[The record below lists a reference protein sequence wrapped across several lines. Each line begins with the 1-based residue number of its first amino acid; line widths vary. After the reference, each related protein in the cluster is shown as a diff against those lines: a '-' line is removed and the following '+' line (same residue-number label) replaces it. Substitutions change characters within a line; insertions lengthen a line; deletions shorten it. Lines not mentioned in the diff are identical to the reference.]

1 MFDSDLNSG
10 FIEEDN
16 INIANQFSNFELI
29 HNSKNGYSELYKA
42 KRYGKWYVLKRL
54 TDKEKDNPRYQS
66 LLEKEFD
73 IAIQLSHQNVVQT
86 VTFEDIPQLGLCIV
100 QEFIDGVTWNDF
112 FSKNN
117 ISKKETFRILG
128 ELCDALAYIHNKQIV
143 HRDIK
148 PNNILI
154 TRDGHHVKLIDFGL
168 ADKDDFD
175 ILKEPAGTTAFASPE
190 QQKRNKIDNRSDIYA
205 LGKIIQDVSYQ
216 SLKIRKIIKKCLE
229 ENPEKRFRSALDVKK
244 KLNSKSNIIIFVI
257 TLLIT
262 IFAILFFTL
271 ANMKN
276 KIEILERI
284 KSKTFPQEY
293 YDSIK
298 NEFTVLLNENYK
310 IKSQTDSIKNEIVE
324 LGKENYETTSQDYD
338 SLKNEMLKL
347 LKENYKIKSQADSI
361 RNKMFELGNE
371 NHKIRLRADS
381 VEKQITAL
389 KSMNYEIAS
398 QSSYDSL
405 RKEMITL
412 ENENLKIKSESD
424 SIKIVLKK
432 QNEIETLYRAL
443 QKQVIDFAEEQC
455 REAGKTLNYN
465 YIISINNNNIITNLI
480 LSRGEIPQQLI
491 DSKVSKDAPHYHEW
505 LHNLKKIEE
514 NIYIDFSRN
523 FNSLTSEEE
532 KEAFKS
538 RYGI

>member
-73 IAIQLSHQNVVQT
+73 IAIHLSHQNVVQT

-117 ISKKETFRILG
+117 ISKKETFRIIG

-229 ENPEKRFRSALDVKK
+229 ENPEKRFSSALEVKK
-244 KLNSKSNIIIFVI
+244 KLNSKTDIIILII
-257 TLLIT
+257 TLLLI
-262 IFAILFFTL
+262 IFTFFSLILV
-271 ANMKN
+271 NMKN
-276 KIEILERI
+276 KIETLEI
-284 KSKTFPQEY
+284 MNNEMVTQE
-293 YDSIK
+293 
-298 NEFTVLLNENYK
+298 F
-310 IKSQTDSIKNEIVE
+310 
-324 LGKENYETTSQDYD
+324 YD
-338 SLKNEMLKL
+338 SLKK
-347 LKENYKIKSQADSI
+347 
-361 RNKMFELGNE
+361 
-371 NHKIRLRADS
+371 
-381 VEKQITAL
+381 
-389 KSMNYEIAS
+389 EIA
-398 QSSYDSL
+398 
-405 RKEMITL
+405 IL
-412 ENENLKIKSESD
+412 ENENHKIKSESD
-424 SIKIVLKK
+424 SIKIILKK
-432 QNEIETLYRAL
+432 QSETENLYKSL
-443 QKQVIDFAEEQC
+443 HKQVVDFAGKQC
-455 REAGKTLNYN
+455 REIEKTLDY
-465 YIISINNNNIITNLI
+465 NNIYSLSNSNKISNLI
-480 LSRGEIPQQLI
+480 LSRGKFPQQLI
-491 DSKVSKDAPHYHEW
+491 DSKISKDAPYYHEW

-514 NIYIDFSRN
+514 NILFDFSRE
-523 FNSLTSEEE
+523 FNSLRETSEEE
-532 KEAFKS
+532 KEAFKL

>member
-86 VTFEDIPQLGLCIV
+86 VSLEDIPQLGLCIV

-128 ELCDALAYIHNKQIV
+128 ELCDALTYIHNKQIV

-205 LGKIIQDVSYQ
+205 LGKIIQDITYQ
-216 SLKIRKIIKKCLE
+216 SFKIKRITKKCLE
-229 ENPEKRFRSALDVKK
+229 ENPEKRFSSALEVKK
-244 KLNSKSNIIIFVI
+244 KLNSKTDIIILII
-257 TLLIT
+257 TLLLI
-262 IFAILFFTL
+262 IFTFFSLILV
-271 ANMKN
+271 NMKN
-276 KIEILERI
+276 KIETLEI
-284 KSKTFPQEY
+284 MNNEMVTQE
-293 YDSIK
+293 
-298 NEFTVLLNENYK
+298 F
-310 IKSQTDSIKNEIVE
+310 
-324 LGKENYETTSQDYD
+324 YD
-338 SLKNEMLKL
+338 SLK
-347 LKENYKIKSQADSI
+347 KEIAI
-361 RNKMFELGNE
+361 LGNE
-371 NHKIRLRADS
+371 NH
-381 VEKQITAL
+381 
-389 KSMNYEIAS
+389 
-398 QSSYDSL
+398 
-405 RKEMITL
+405 
-412 ENENLKIKSESD
+412 KIKSESD
-424 SIKIVLKK
+424 SIKIILKK
-432 QNEIETLYRAL
+432 QSETENLYKSL
-443 QKQVIDFAEEQC
+443 HKQVVDFAGEQC
-455 REAGKTLNYN
+455 REIEKTLDY
-465 YIISINNNNIITNLI
+465 NNIYSLSNSNLI
-480 LSRGEIPQQLI
+480 LSRGKFPQQLI
-491 DSKVSKDAPHYHEW
+491 DSNLKKDSPYYHEW
-505 LHNLKKIEE
+505 LHNLKKVEE
-514 NIYIDFSRN
+514 NIYTDFSRS
-523 FNSLTSEEE
+523 F
-532 KEAFKS
+532 
-538 RYGI
+538 YGS

>member
-128 ELCDALAYIHNKQIV
+128 ELCDAITYIHNKQIV

-216 SLKIRKIIKKCLE
+216 SFKIKRITKKCLE
-229 ENPEKRFRSALDVKK
+229 ENPEKRFSSALEVKK
-244 KLNSKSNIIIFVI
+244 KLNSKTDFIIFVT

-276 KIEILERI
+276 KIETLEI
-284 KSKTFPQEY
+284 MNNEMVTQE
-293 YDSIK
+293 
-298 NEFTVLLNENYK
+298 F
-310 IKSQTDSIKNEIVE
+310 
-324 LGKENYETTSQDYD
+324 YD
-338 SLKNEMLKL
+338 SLKK
-347 LKENYKIKSQADSI
+347 
-361 RNKMFELGNE
+361 
-371 NHKIRLRADS
+371 
-381 VEKQITAL
+381 
-389 KSMNYEIAS
+389 EIA
-398 QSSYDSL
+398 
-405 RKEMITL
+405 IL
-412 ENENLKIKSESD
+412 ENENHKIKSESD
-424 SIKIVLKK
+424 SIKIILKK
-432 QNEIETLYRAL
+432 QNETENLYRSL
-443 QKQVIDFAEEQC
+443 QKHVIDFAEEQC
-455 REAGKTLNYN
+455 REVGKTLNYN
-465 YIISINNNNIITNLI
+465 YINSRDNDIIIDLI
-480 LSRGEIPQQLI
+480 LSRGEFPQQLI

>member
-16 INIANQFSNFELI
+16 FNIANQFSNFELI
-29 HNSKNGYSELYKA
+29 HNSKNGYSELHKA
-42 KRYGKWYVLKRL
+42 KRYGKWYVLKHL

-73 IAIQLSHQNVVQT
+73 IAIHLSHQNVVQT
-86 VTFEDIPQLGLCIV
+86 VSLEDIPQLGLCIV
-100 QEFIDGVTWNDF
+100 QEFIDGMTWNDF
-112 FSKNN
+112 FAQNN
-117 ISKKETFRILG
+117 ISKKETFRIIG

-205 LGKIIQDVSYQ
+205 LGKIIQDISYQ
-216 SLKIRKIIKKCLE
+216 SLKIRKIIKRCLE

-244 KLNSKSNIIIFVI
+244 KLNSKTNIIIFVI
-257 TLLIT
+257 TLLLI
-262 IFAILFFTL
+262 IFTFFSLILV
-271 ANMKN
+271 NMKN
-276 KIEILERI
+276 KIETLEI
-284 KSKTFPQEY
+284 MNNEMVTQE
-293 YDSIK
+293 
-298 NEFTVLLNENYK
+298 F
-310 IKSQTDSIKNEIVE
+310 
-324 LGKENYETTSQDYD
+324 YD
-338 SLKNEMLKL
+338 SLKK
-347 LKENYKIKSQADSI
+347 
-361 RNKMFELGNE
+361 
-371 NHKIRLRADS
+371 
-381 VEKQITAL
+381 
-389 KSMNYEIAS
+389 EIA
-398 QSSYDSL
+398 
-405 RKEMITL
+405 IL

>member
-128 ELCDALAYIHNKQIV
+128 ELCDALTYIHNKQIV

-154 TRDGHHVKLIDFGL
+154 TRDGHHVKLIHFGL

-205 LGKIIQDVSYQ
+205 LGKIIQDISYQ
-216 SLKIRKIIKKCLE
+216 SFKIKRITKKCLE
-229 ENPEKRFRSALDVKK
+229 ENPEKRFSSALEVKK
-244 KLNSKSNIIIFVI
+244 KLNSKTDIIILII
-257 TLLIT
+257 TLLLI
-262 IFAILFFTL
+262 IFTFFSLILV
-271 ANMKN
+271 NMKN
-276 KIEILERI
+276 KIETLEI
-284 KSKTFPQEY
+284 MNNEMVTQE
-293 YDSIK
+293 
-298 NEFTVLLNENYK
+298 F
-310 IKSQTDSIKNEIVE
+310 
-324 LGKENYETTSQDYD
+324 YD
-338 SLKNEMLKL
+338 SLKK
-347 LKENYKIKSQADSI
+347 
-361 RNKMFELGNE
+361 
-371 NHKIRLRADS
+371 
-381 VEKQITAL
+381 
-389 KSMNYEIAS
+389 EIA
-398 QSSYDSL
+398 
-405 RKEMITL
+405 IL
-412 ENENLKIKSESD
+412 ENENHKIKSESD
-424 SIKIVLKK
+424 SIKIILKK
-432 QNEIETLYRAL
+432 QSETENLYKSL
-443 QKQVIDFAEEQC
+443 HKQVVDFAGKQC
-455 REAGKTLNYN
+455 REIEKTLDY
-465 YIISINNNNIITNLI
+465 NNIYSLSNSNKISNLI
-480 LSRGEIPQQLI
+480 LSRGKFPQQLI
-491 DSKVSKDAPHYHEW
+491 DSNLKKDSPYYHEW
-505 LHNLKKIEE
+505 LHNLKKVEE
-514 NIYIDFSRN
+514 NIYTDFSRS
-523 FNSLTSEEE
+523 F
-532 KEAFKS
+532 
-538 RYGI
+538 YGS

>member
-86 VTFEDIPQLGLCIV
+86 VTFEDIPQLGICIV
-100 QEFIDGVTWNDF
+100 QEFIDGMTWNDF

-175 ILKEPAGTTAFASPE
+175 ILKEPAGTAAFASPE

-244 KLNSKSNIIIFVI
+244 KLNSKTNIIIVVI

-271 ANMKN
+271 A
-276 KIEILERI
+276 
-284 KSKTFPQEY
+284 
-293 YDSIK
+293 
-298 NEFTVLLNENYK
+298 
-310 IKSQTDSIKNEIVE
+310 
-324 LGKENYETTSQDYD
+324 
-338 SLKNEMLKL
+338 
-347 LKENYKIKSQADSI
+347 
-361 RNKMFELGNE
+361 
-371 NHKIRLRADS
+371 
-381 VEKQITAL
+381 
-389 KSMNYEIAS
+389 AS

-455 REAGKTLNYN
+455 REVGKTLNYN
-465 YIISINNNNIITNLI
+465 YIFSNDNNIIIDLV
-480 LSRGEIPQQLI
+480 LSRGEFPQQLI

-538 RYGI
+538 MYGI

>member
-42 KRYGKWYVLKRL
+42 KRYGKWYVIKSL

-73 IAIQLSHQNVVQT
+73 IAIHLSHQNVVQT

-128 ELCDALAYIHNKQIV
+128 ELCDALTYIHNKQIV

-205 LGKIIQDVSYQ
+205 LGKIIQDISYQ
-216 SLKIRKIIKKCLE
+216 SLKIRKIIKRCLE
-229 ENPEKRFRSALDVKK
+229 ENPEKRFSSALEVKK
-244 KLNSKSNIIIFVI
+244 KLNSKTDFIILII
-257 TLLIT
+257 TLLLI
-262 IFAILFFTL
+262 IFTFFSLILV
-271 ANMKN
+271 NMKN
-276 KIEILERI
+276 KIETLEI
-284 KSKTFPQEY
+284 MNNEMVTQE
-293 YDSIK
+293 
-298 NEFTVLLNENYK
+298 F
-310 IKSQTDSIKNEIVE
+310 
-324 LGKENYETTSQDYD
+324 YD
-338 SLKNEMLKL
+338 SLKK
-347 LKENYKIKSQADSI
+347 
-361 RNKMFELGNE
+361 
-371 NHKIRLRADS
+371 
-381 VEKQITAL
+381 
-389 KSMNYEIAS
+389 EIA
-398 QSSYDSL
+398 
-405 RKEMITL
+405 IL
-412 ENENLKIKSESD
+412 ENENHKIKSESD
-424 SIKIVLKK
+424 SIKIILKK
-432 QNEIETLYRAL
+432 QSETENLYKSL
-443 QKQVIDFAEEQC
+443 HKQVVDFAGKQC
-455 REAGKTLNYN
+455 REIEKTLDY
-465 YIISINNNNIITNLI
+465 NNIYSLSNSNKISNLI
-480 LSRGEIPQQLI
+480 LSRGKFPQQLI
-491 DSKVSKDAPHYHEW
+491 DSNLKKDSPYYHEW
-505 LHNLKKIEE
+505 LHNLKKVEE
-514 NIYIDFSRN
+514 NIYTDFS
-523 FNSLTSEEE
+523 
-532 KEAFKS
+532 KS
-538 RYGI
+538 FYGS

>member
-16 INIANQFSNFELI
+16 FNIANQFSNFELI
-29 HNSKNGYSELYKA
+29 HSSKNGYSELHKA

-100 QEFIDGVTWNDF
+100 QEFIDGMTWNDF
-112 FSKNN
+112 FAQNN
-117 ISKKETFRILG
+117 ISKKETFRIIG

-175 ILKEPAGTTAFASPE
+175 ILKEPAGTAAFASPE

-244 KLNSKSNIIIFVI
+244 KLNSKTNIIIVVI
-257 TLLIT
+257 TLLLI
-262 IFAILFFTL
+262 IFTFFSLILV
-271 ANMKN
+271 NMKN
-276 KIEILERI
+276 KIETLEI
-284 KSKTFPQEY
+284 MNNEMVTQE
-293 YDSIK
+293 
-298 NEFTVLLNENYK
+298 F
-310 IKSQTDSIKNEIVE
+310 
-324 LGKENYETTSQDYD
+324 YD
-338 SLKNEMLKL
+338 SLKK
-347 LKENYKIKSQADSI
+347 
-361 RNKMFELGNE
+361 
-371 NHKIRLRADS
+371 
-381 VEKQITAL
+381 
-389 KSMNYEIAS
+389 EIA
-398 QSSYDSL
+398 
-405 RKEMITL
+405 IL
-412 ENENLKIKSESD
+412 ENENHKIKSESD
-424 SIKIVLKK
+424 SIKIILKK
-432 QNEIETLYRAL
+432 QSETEKLYKTRH
-443 QKQVIDFAEEQC
+443 KQVVDFAGKQC
-455 REAGKTLNYN
+455 REIEKTLDY
-465 YIISINNNNIITNLI
+465 NNIYSLSNSNKISNLI
-480 LSRGEIPQQLI
+480 LSRGKFPQQLI

-532 KEAFKS
+532 KDAFKS

>member
-128 ELCDALAYIHNKQIV
+128 ELCDALTYIHNKQIV

-244 KLNSKSNIIIFVI
+244 KLNSKTNIIIFVI

-271 ANMKN
+271 A
-276 KIEILERI
+276 
-284 KSKTFPQEY
+284 
-293 YDSIK
+293 
-298 NEFTVLLNENYK
+298 
-310 IKSQTDSIKNEIVE
+310 
-324 LGKENYETTSQDYD
+324 
-338 SLKNEMLKL
+338 
-347 LKENYKIKSQADSI
+347 
-361 RNKMFELGNE
+361 
-371 NHKIRLRADS
+371 
-381 VEKQITAL
+381 
-389 KSMNYEIAS
+389 AS

-432 QNEIETLYRAL
+432 QNEIETLYRSL

-455 REAGKTLNYN
+455 REVGKTLNYN
-465 YIISINNNNIITNLI
+465 YIFSNDNHIIIDLV
-480 LSRGEIPQQLI
+480 LSRGEFPQQLI

-514 NIYIDFSRN
+514 NIYVDFSRN

>member
-42 KRYGKWYVLKRL
+42 KRYGKWYVLKHL

-86 VTFEDIPQLGLCIV
+86 VTFEDVPQLGLCIV

-128 ELCDALAYIHNKQIV
+128 ELCDALTYIHNKQIV

-205 LGKIIQDVSYQ
+205 LGKIIQDISYQ
-216 SLKIRKIIKKCLE
+216 SFKIKRITKKCLE
-229 ENPEKRFRSALDVKK
+229 ENPEKRFSSALEVKK
-244 KLNSKSNIIIFVI
+244 KLNSKTDIIILTI
-257 TLLIT
+257 TLLII
-262 IFAILFFTL
+262 IFTFFSLILV
-271 ANMKN
+271 NMKN
-276 KIEILERI
+276 KIETLEI
-284 KSKTFPQEY
+284 MNNEMVTQE
-293 YDSIK
+293 
-298 NEFTVLLNENYK
+298 F
-310 IKSQTDSIKNEIVE
+310 
-324 LGKENYETTSQDYD
+324 YD
-338 SLKNEMLKL
+338 SLKK
-347 LKENYKIKSQADSI
+347 
-361 RNKMFELGNE
+361 
-371 NHKIRLRADS
+371 
-381 VEKQITAL
+381 
-389 KSMNYEIAS
+389 EIA
-398 QSSYDSL
+398 
-405 RKEMITL
+405 IL
-412 ENENLKIKSESD
+412 ENENHKIKSESD
-424 SIKIVLKK
+424 SIKIILKK
-432 QNEIETLYRAL
+432 QSETENLYKSL
-443 QKQVIDFAEEQC
+443 HKQVVDFAGKQC
-455 REAGKTLNYN
+455 REIEKTLDY
-465 YIISINNNNIITNLI
+465 NNIYSPSNSNKISNLI
-480 LSRGEIPQQLI
+480 LSRGKFPQQLI
-491 DSKVSKDAPHYHEW
+491 DSNLKKDSPYYHEW
-505 LHNLKKIEE
+505 LHNLKKVEE
-514 NIYIDFSRN
+514 NIYTDFSRS
-523 FNSLTSEEE
+523 F
-532 KEAFKS
+532 
-538 RYGI
+538 YGS

>member
-16 INIANQFSNFELI
+16 FNIANQFSNIELI

-42 KRYGKWYVLKRL
+42 KRYGKWYALKRL
-54 TDKEKDNPRYQS
+54 TDKEKDNLRYQS

-73 IAIQLSHQNVVQT
+73 IAIQLSHQNIVQT
-86 VTFEDIPQLGLCIV
+86 ISFENIPQLGRCIV

-128 ELCDALAYIHNKQIV
+128 ELCDALTYIHNKQIV

-216 SLKIRKIIKKCLE
+216 SFKIKRITKKCLE
-229 ENPEKRFRSALDVKK
+229 ENPEKRFSSALEVKK
-244 KLNSKSNIIIFVI
+244 KLNSKTDFIILIII
-257 TLLIT
+257 LLLT
-262 IFAILFFTL
+262 IFTFFSLILV
-271 ANMKN
+271 NMKN
-276 KIEILERI
+276 KIETLEI
-284 KSKTFPQEY
+284 MNNEMVTQE
-293 YDSIK
+293 
-298 NEFTVLLNENYK
+298 F
-310 IKSQTDSIKNEIVE
+310 
-324 LGKENYETTSQDYD
+324 YD
-338 SLKNEMLKL
+338 SLKK
-347 LKENYKIKSQADSI
+347 
-361 RNKMFELGNE
+361 
-371 NHKIRLRADS
+371 
-381 VEKQITAL
+381 
-389 KSMNYEIAS
+389 EIA
-398 QSSYDSL
+398 
-405 RKEMITL
+405 IL
-412 ENENLKIKSESD
+412 ENENHKIKSESD
-424 SIKIVLKK
+424 SIKIILKK
-432 QNEIETLYRAL
+432 QNETENLYRSL
-443 QKQVIDFAEEQC
+443 QKHVIDFAEEQC
-455 REAGKTLNYN
+455 REVGKTLNYN
-465 YIISINNNNIITNLI
+465 YINSRDNDIIIDLI
-480 LSRGEIPQQLI
+480 LSRGEFPQQLI

>member
-42 KRYGKWYVLKRL
+42 KRYGKWYVLKHL

-128 ELCDALAYIHNKQIV
+128 ELCDALTYIHNKQIV

-205 LGKIIQDVSYQ
+205 LGKIIQDISYQ
-216 SLKIRKIIKKCLE
+216 SFKIKRITKKCLE
-229 ENPEKRFRSALDVKK
+229 ENPEKRFSSALEVKK
-244 KLNSKSNIIIFVI
+244 KLNSKTDIIILII
-257 TLLIT
+257 TLLLI
-262 IFAILFFTL
+262 IFTFFSLILV
-271 ANMKN
+271 NMKN
-276 KIEILERI
+276 KIETLEI
-284 KSKTFPQEY
+284 MNNEMVTQE
-293 YDSIK
+293 
-298 NEFTVLLNENYK
+298 F
-310 IKSQTDSIKNEIVE
+310 
-324 LGKENYETTSQDYD
+324 YD
-338 SLKNEMLKL
+338 SLK
-347 LKENYKIKSQADSI
+347 KE
-361 RNKMFELGNE
+361 
-371 NHKIRLRADS
+371 
-381 VEKQITAL
+381 IT
-389 KSMNYEIAS
+389 I
-398 QSSYDSL
+398 
-405 RKEMITL
+405 L
-412 ENENLKIKSESD
+412 ENENHKIKSESD
-424 SIKIVLKK
+424 SIKIILKK
-432 QNEIETLYRAL
+432 QSETENLYKSL
-443 QKQVIDFAEEQC
+443 HKQVVDFAGKQC
-455 REAGKTLNYN
+455 REIEKTLDY
-465 YIISINNNNIITNLI
+465 NNIYSLSNSNKISNLI
-480 LSRGEIPQQLI
+480 LSRGKFPQQLI
-491 DSKVSKDAPHYHEW
+491 DSNLKKDSPYYHEW
-505 LHNLKKIEE
+505 LHNLKKVEE
-514 NIYIDFSRN
+514 NIYTDFSRS
-523 FNSLTSEEE
+523 F
-532 KEAFKS
+532 
-538 RYGI
+538 YGS

>member
-54 TDKEKDNPRYQS
+54 TDNEKDNPRYQS

-86 VTFEDIPQLGLCIV
+86 VTFEDIPQLGICIV

-128 ELCDALAYIHNKQIV
+128 ELCDALTYIHNKQIV

-175 ILKEPAGTTAFASPE
+175 ILKEPAGTAAFASPE

-205 LGKIIQDVSYQ
+205 LGKIIQDISYQ
-216 SLKIRKIIKKCLE
+216 SFKIKRITKKCLE
-229 ENPEKRFRSALDVKK
+229 ENPEKRFSSALDVKK
-244 KLNSKSNIIIFVI
+244 KLNSKTNIIIVVI

-271 ANMKN
+271 A
-276 KIEILERI
+276 
-284 KSKTFPQEY
+284 
-293 YDSIK
+293 
-298 NEFTVLLNENYK
+298 
-310 IKSQTDSIKNEIVE
+310 
-324 LGKENYETTSQDYD
+324 
-338 SLKNEMLKL
+338 
-347 LKENYKIKSQADSI
+347 
-361 RNKMFELGNE
+361 
-371 NHKIRLRADS
+371 
-381 VEKQITAL
+381 
-389 KSMNYEIAS
+389 AS

-455 REAGKTLNYN
+455 REVGKTLNYN
-465 YIISINNNNIITNLI
+465 YIFSRDNDIIIDLV
-480 LSRGEIPQQLI
+480 LSRGKFPQQLI

-523 FNSLTSEEE
+523 FNSLTSKEE

>member
-1 MFDSDLNSG
+1 MFDSNLNSG

-42 KRYGKWYVLKRL
+42 KRYGKWYVLKHL

-128 ELCDALAYIHNKQIV
+128 ELCDALTYIHNKQIV

-205 LGKIIQDVSYQ
+205 LGKIIQDISYQ
-216 SLKIRKIIKKCLE
+216 SFKIKRITKKCLE
-229 ENPEKRFRSALDVKK
+229 ENPEKRFSSALEVKK
-244 KLNSKSNIIIFVI
+244 KLNSKTDNIILII
-257 TLLIT
+257 TLLLI
-262 IFAILFFTL
+262 IFTFFSLILV
-271 ANMKN
+271 NMKN
-276 KIEILERI
+276 KIETLEI
-284 KSKTFPQEY
+284 MNNEMVTQE
-293 YDSIK
+293 
-298 NEFTVLLNENYK
+298 F
-310 IKSQTDSIKNEIVE
+310 
-324 LGKENYETTSQDYD
+324 YD
-338 SLKNEMLKL
+338 SLKK
-347 LKENYKIKSQADSI
+347 
-361 RNKMFELGNE
+361 
-371 NHKIRLRADS
+371 
-381 VEKQITAL
+381 
-389 KSMNYEIAS
+389 EIA
-398 QSSYDSL
+398 
-405 RKEMITL
+405 IL
-412 ENENLKIKSESD
+412 ENENHKIKSESD
-424 SIKIVLKK
+424 SIKIILKK
-432 QNEIETLYRAL
+432 QSETENLYKSL
-443 QKQVIDFAEEQC
+443 HKQVVDFAGKQC
-455 REAGKTLNYN
+455 REIEKTLDY
-465 YIISINNNNIITNLI
+465 NNIYSPSNSNKISNLI
-480 LSRGEIPQQLI
+480 LSRGKFPQQLI
-491 DSKVSKDAPHYHEW
+491 DSNLKKDSPYYHEW
-505 LHNLKKIEE
+505 LHNLKKVEE
-514 NIYIDFSRN
+514 NIYTDFSRS
-523 FNSLTSEEE
+523 F
-532 KEAFKS
+532 
-538 RYGI
+538 YGS

>member
-16 INIANQFSNFELI
+16 INIANQFSNFGLI
-29 HNSKNGYSELYKA
+29 HSSKNGYSELHKA
-42 KRYGKWYVLKRL
+42 KRYGKWYVIKSL

-86 VTFEDIPQLGLCIV
+86 VTFEDIPQLGICIV

-128 ELCDALAYIHNKQIV
+128 ELCDALTYIHNKQIV

-205 LGKIIQDVSYQ
+205 LGKIIQDVLYQ
-216 SLKIRKIIKKCLE
+216 SLKIRKIIKRCLE

-244 KLNSKSNIIIFVI
+244 KLNSKTNIIIFVT

-276 KIEILERI
+276 KIEILEI
-284 KSKTFPQEY
+284 MNNEMVTQE
-293 YDSIK
+293 
-298 NEFTVLLNENYK
+298 F
-310 IKSQTDSIKNEIVE
+310 
-324 LGKENYETTSQDYD
+324 YD
-338 SLKNEMLKL
+338 SLKK
-347 LKENYKIKSQADSI
+347 
-361 RNKMFELGNE
+361 
-371 NHKIRLRADS
+371 
-381 VEKQITAL
+381 
-389 KSMNYEIAS
+389 EIA
-398 QSSYDSL
+398 
-405 RKEMITL
+405 IL

-432 QNEIETLYRAL
+432 QSETENLYKSL
-443 QKQVIDFAEEQC
+443 HKQVVDFAGKQC
-455 REAGKTLNYN
+455 REIEKTLDY
-465 YIISINNNNIITNLI
+465 NNIYSLSNSNKISNLI
-480 LSRGEIPQQLI
+480 LSRGKFPQQLI
-491 DSKVSKDAPHYHEW
+491 DSNLKKDSPYYHEW
-505 LHNLKKIEE
+505 LHNLKKVEE
-514 NIYIDFSRN
+514 NIYVDFSRN

>member
-128 ELCDALAYIHNKQIV
+128 ELCDALTYIHNKQIV

-205 LGKIIQDVSYQ
+205 LGKIIQDIPYQ
-216 SLKIRKIIKKCLE
+216 SFKIKRITKKCLE

-244 KLNSKSNIIIFVI
+244 KLNSKTNIIIVVI

-262 IFAILFFTL
+262 IFAILF
-271 ANMKN
+271 
-276 KIEILERI
+276 
-284 KSKTFPQEY
+284 
-293 YDSIK
+293 
-298 NEFTVLLNENYK
+298 
-310 IKSQTDSIKNEIVE
+310 
-324 LGKENYETTSQDYD
+324 
-338 SLKNEMLKL
+338 
-347 LKENYKIKSQADSI
+347 
-361 RNKMFELGNE
+361 
-371 NHKIRLRADS
+371 
-381 VEKQITAL
+381 
-389 KSMNYEIAS
+389 AS
-398 QSSYDSL
+398 SF
-405 RKEMITL
+405 M
-412 ENENLKIKSESD
+412 
-424 SIKIVLKK
+424 
-432 QNEIETLYRAL
+432 
-443 QKQVIDFAEEQC
+443 
-455 REAGKTLNYN
+455 
-465 YIISINNNNIITNLI
+465 
-480 LSRGEIPQQLI
+480 
-491 DSKVSKDAPHYHEW
+491 
-505 LHNLKKIEE
+505 
-514 NIYIDFSRN
+514 
-523 FNSLTSEEE
+523 
-532 KEAFKS
+532 
-538 RYGI
+538 

>member
-86 VTFEDIPQLGLCIV
+86 VTFEDIPQLGICIV

-128 ELCDALAYIHNKQIV
+128 ELCDALTYIHNKQIV

-175 ILKEPAGTTAFASPE
+175 ILKEPAGTAAFASPE

-244 KLNSKSNIIIFVI
+244 KLNSKTNIIIVVI

-271 ANMKN
+271 A
-276 KIEILERI
+276 
-284 KSKTFPQEY
+284 
-293 YDSIK
+293 
-298 NEFTVLLNENYK
+298 
-310 IKSQTDSIKNEIVE
+310 
-324 LGKENYETTSQDYD
+324 
-338 SLKNEMLKL
+338 
-347 LKENYKIKSQADSI
+347 
-361 RNKMFELGNE
+361 
-371 NHKIRLRADS
+371 
-381 VEKQITAL
+381 
-389 KSMNYEIAS
+389 AS

-455 REAGKTLNYN
+455 REVGKTLNYN
-465 YIISINNNNIITNLI
+465 YIFSNDNNIIIDLV
-480 LSRGEIPQQLI
+480 LSRGEFPQQLI

-514 NIYIDFSRN
+514 NIYVDFSRN

>member
-86 VTFEDIPQLGLCIV
+86 VTFEDIPQLGICIV

-128 ELCDALAYIHNKQIV
+128 ELCDALTYIHNKQIV

-175 ILKEPAGTTAFASPE
+175 ILKEPAGTAAFASPE

-205 LGKIIQDVSYQ
+205 LGKIIQDISYQ
-216 SLKIRKIIKKCLE
+216 SFKIKRITKKCLE
-229 ENPEKRFRSALDVKK
+229 ENPEKRFSSALEVKK
-244 KLNSKSNIIIFVI
+244 KLNSKTDIIILII
-257 TLLIT
+257 TLLLI
-262 IFAILFFTL
+262 IFTFFSLILV
-271 ANMKN
+271 NMKN
-276 KIEILERI
+276 KIETLEI
-284 KSKTFPQEY
+284 MNNEMVTQE
-293 YDSIK
+293 
-298 NEFTVLLNENYK
+298 F
-310 IKSQTDSIKNEIVE
+310 
-324 LGKENYETTSQDYD
+324 YD
-338 SLKNEMLKL
+338 SLKK
-347 LKENYKIKSQADSI
+347 
-361 RNKMFELGNE
+361 
-371 NHKIRLRADS
+371 
-381 VEKQITAL
+381 
-389 KSMNYEIAS
+389 EIA
-398 QSSYDSL
+398 
-405 RKEMITL
+405 IL
-412 ENENLKIKSESD
+412 ENENHKIKSESD
-424 SIKIVLKK
+424 SIKIILKK

-455 REAGKTLNYN
+455 REVGKTLNYN
-465 YIISINNNNIITNLI
+465 YIFSNDNNIIIDLV
-480 LSRGEIPQQLI
+480 LSRGEFPQQLI

-514 NIYIDFSRN
+514 NIYVDFSRN
-523 FNSLTSEEE
+523 FNSLTNEEE

-538 RYGI
+538 KYGI

>member
-16 INIANQFSNFELI
+16 FNIANQFSNIELI

-42 KRYGKWYVLKRL
+42 KRYGKWYAVKRL

-73 IAIQLSHQNVVQT
+73 IAIQLSHQNIVQT
-86 VTFEDIPQLGLCIV
+86 ISFENIPQLGRCIV
-100 QEFIDGVTWNDF
+100 QEFIDGMTWNDF

-117 ISKKETFRILG
+117 IPQKEIFRMLD

-216 SLKIRKIIKKCLE
+216 SLKIRKIIKRCLE
-229 ENPEKRFRSALDVKK
+229 ENPEKRFSSALEVKK
-244 KLNSKSNIIIFVI
+244 KLNSKTNIIIFVI

-276 KIEILERI
+276 KIEILEI
-284 KSKTFPQEY
+284 MNNEMVTQE
-293 YDSIK
+293 
-298 NEFTVLLNENYK
+298 F
-310 IKSQTDSIKNEIVE
+310 
-324 LGKENYETTSQDYD
+324 YD
-338 SLKNEMLKL
+338 SLKK
-347 LKENYKIKSQADSI
+347 
-361 RNKMFELGNE
+361 
-371 NHKIRLRADS
+371 
-381 VEKQITAL
+381 
-389 KSMNYEIAS
+389 EIA
-398 QSSYDSL
+398 
-405 RKEMITL
+405 IL
-412 ENENLKIKSESD
+412 ENENHKIKSESD
-424 SIKIVLKK
+424 SIKIILKK
-432 QNEIETLYRAL
+432 QSETENLYKSL
-443 QKQVIDFAEEQC
+443 HKQVVDFAGKQC
-455 REAGKTLNYN
+455 REIEKTLDY
-465 YIISINNNNIITNLI
+465 NNIYSLSNSNKISNLI
-480 LSRGEIPQQLI
+480 LSRGKFPQQLI
-491 DSKVSKDAPHYHEW
+491 DSNLKKDSPYYHEW
-505 LHNLKKIEE
+505 LHNLKKVEE
-514 NIYIDFSRN
+514 NIYTDFSRS
-523 FNSLTSEEE
+523 F
-532 KEAFKS
+532 
-538 RYGI
+538 YGS

>member
-86 VTFEDIPQLGLCIV
+86 VTFEDIPQLGICIV

-128 ELCDALAYIHNKQIV
+128 ELCDALTYIHNKQIV

-244 KLNSKSNIIIFVI
+244 KLNSKTNIIIVVI

-271 ANMKN
+271 A
-276 KIEILERI
+276 
-284 KSKTFPQEY
+284 
-293 YDSIK
+293 
-298 NEFTVLLNENYK
+298 
-310 IKSQTDSIKNEIVE
+310 
-324 LGKENYETTSQDYD
+324 
-338 SLKNEMLKL
+338 
-347 LKENYKIKSQADSI
+347 
-361 RNKMFELGNE
+361 
-371 NHKIRLRADS
+371 
-381 VEKQITAL
+381 
-389 KSMNYEIAS
+389 AS

-455 REAGKTLNYN
+455 REVGKTLNYN

>member
-86 VTFEDIPQLGLCIV
+86 VSLEDIPQLGICIV
-100 QEFIDGVTWNDF
+100 QEFIDGMTWNDF

-117 ISKKETFRILG
+117 ISKKETFRIIG

-175 ILKEPAGTTAFASPE
+175 ILKEPAGTAAFASPE

-216 SLKIRKIIKKCLE
+216 SLKIRKIIKRCLE

-244 KLNSKSNIIIFVI
+244 KLNSKTNIIIFVI

-276 KIEILERI
+276 KIETLEI
-284 KSKTFPQEY
+284 MNNEMVTQE
-293 YDSIK
+293 
-298 NEFTVLLNENYK
+298 F
-310 IKSQTDSIKNEIVE
+310 
-324 LGKENYETTSQDYD
+324 YD
-338 SLKNEMLKL
+338 SLKK
-347 LKENYKIKSQADSI
+347 
-361 RNKMFELGNE
+361 
-371 NHKIRLRADS
+371 
-381 VEKQITAL
+381 
-389 KSMNYEIAS
+389 EIA
-398 QSSYDSL
+398 
-405 RKEMITL
+405 IL
-412 ENENLKIKSESD
+412 ENENHKIKSESD
-424 SIKIVLKK
+424 SIKIILKK
-432 QNEIETLYRAL
+432 QSETENLYKSL
-443 QKQVIDFAEEQC
+443 HKQVVDFAEKQC
-455 REAGKTLNYN
+455 RKIEKTLDY
-465 YIISINNNNIITNLI
+465 NNIHSLSNSNKISNLI
-480 LSRGEIPQQLI
+480 LSRGKFPQQLI
-491 DSKVSKDAPHYHEW
+491 DSNLKKDSPYYHEW
-505 LHNLKKIEE
+505 LHNLKKVEE
-514 NIYIDFSRN
+514 NIYTDFSRS
-523 FNSLTSEEE
+523 F
-532 KEAFKS
+532 
-538 RYGI
+538 YGS

>member
-29 HNSKNGYSELYKA
+29 HSSKNGYSELHKA

-100 QEFIDGVTWNDF
+100 QEFIDGMTWNDF
-112 FSKNN
+112 FAQNN
-117 ISKKETFRILG
+117 ISKKETFRIIG

-175 ILKEPAGTTAFASPE
+175 ILKEPAGTAAFASPE

-244 KLNSKSNIIIFVI
+244 KLNSKTNIIIVVI

-271 ANMKN
+271 A
-276 KIEILERI
+276 
-284 KSKTFPQEY
+284 
-293 YDSIK
+293 
-298 NEFTVLLNENYK
+298 
-310 IKSQTDSIKNEIVE
+310 
-324 LGKENYETTSQDYD
+324 
-338 SLKNEMLKL
+338 
-347 LKENYKIKSQADSI
+347 
-361 RNKMFELGNE
+361 
-371 NHKIRLRADS
+371 
-381 VEKQITAL
+381 
-389 KSMNYEIAS
+389 AS

-455 REAGKTLNYN
+455 REIGKTLNYN
-465 YIISINNNNIITNLI
+465 YIFSRDNDIIIDLV
-480 LSRGEIPQQLI
+480 LSRGKFPQQLI

>member
-86 VTFEDIPQLGLCIV
+86 VTFEDIPQLGICIV

-128 ELCDALAYIHNKQIV
+128 ELCDALTYIHNKQIV

-175 ILKEPAGTTAFASPE
+175 ILKEPAGTAAFASPE

-244 KLNSKSNIIIFVI
+244 KLNSKTNIIIVVI

-271 ANMKN
+271 A
-276 KIEILERI
+276 
-284 KSKTFPQEY
+284 
-293 YDSIK
+293 
-298 NEFTVLLNENYK
+298 
-310 IKSQTDSIKNEIVE
+310 
-324 LGKENYETTSQDYD
+324 
-338 SLKNEMLKL
+338 
-347 LKENYKIKSQADSI
+347 
-361 RNKMFELGNE
+361 
-371 NHKIRLRADS
+371 
-381 VEKQITAL
+381 
-389 KSMNYEIAS
+389 AS

-455 REAGKTLNYN
+455 REVGKTLNYN
-465 YIISINNNNIITNLI
+465 YIFSRDNDIIIDLV
-480 LSRGEIPQQLI
+480 LSRGKFPQQLI

>member
-29 HNSKNGYSELYKA
+29 HSSKNGYSELHKA
-42 KRYGKWYVLKRL
+42 KRYGKWYVIKSL

-86 VTFEDIPQLGLCIV
+86 VTFEDIPQHGLCIV
-100 QEFIDGVTWNDF
+100 QELIDGVTWNDF

-128 ELCDALAYIHNKQIV
+128 ELCDALTYIHNKQIV

-205 LGKIIQDVSYQ
+205 LGKIIQDISYQ
-216 SLKIRKIIKKCLE
+216 SFKIKRITKKCLE
-229 ENPEKRFRSALDVKK
+229 EDPEKRFSSALEVKK
-244 KLNSKSNIIIFVI
+244 KLNSKTNIIIVVI

-271 ANMKN
+271 A
-276 KIEILERI
+276 
-284 KSKTFPQEY
+284 
-293 YDSIK
+293 
-298 NEFTVLLNENYK
+298 
-310 IKSQTDSIKNEIVE
+310 
-324 LGKENYETTSQDYD
+324 
-338 SLKNEMLKL
+338 
-347 LKENYKIKSQADSI
+347 
-361 RNKMFELGNE
+361 
-371 NHKIRLRADS
+371 
-381 VEKQITAL
+381 
-389 KSMNYEIAS
+389 AS